1 MTATAIPIP
10 IRIRIPTAIKIMF
23 KEDLLSDRDIFL
35 NDNEFAEMITVD
47 GVELKAVRSEY
58 NSKKSS
64 NKAENFAGLFG
75 DFTNIYFKTD
85 DYLATRK
92 RLPNH
97 GEFSIINGKR
107 YVVETC
113 ADEGGICKLVL
124 SAYRQAVLR

>member
-1 MTATAIPIP
+1 
-10 IRIRIPTAIKIMF
+10 MF
-23 KEDLLSDRDIFL
+23 KDDLIADIETFL
-35 NDNEFAEMITVD
+35 NEEEFAEKITVD
-47 GVELKAVRSEY
+47 GVELKAVKSE
-58 NSKKSS
+58 STAEKSS
-64 NKAENFAGLFG
+64 RQNQNFAGLFG

-97 GEFSIINGKR
+97 GEYSIINGKR